1 MAEEPSGCQM
11 ALIDDGYEQSQDLD
25 ARENMSR
32 RIQAVCGAVAG
43 YGVLLL
49 FILGVLSG
57 CSPENDEAR
66 GGPGTTAR
74 LPERAQ
80 GSEPPANTN
89 VVEAAASGIDE
100 SSIRAHLRYLTG
112 VSPAPLESGEVTI
125 AERGSAEGRRAAAE
139 YMELS
144 FEEMGVPAR
153 ILEFGLD
160 DKRGYNVEATVRGT
174 GGEKHLWVSA
184 HLDSTYNPGAND
196 NASGLVSILS
206 VAEAIKRIRPEYT
219 VHFVAYDLEEIGAVG
234 SARYVESVVGD
245 IIEQE
250 GEGAIIGNLNT
261 DMVGYDEGGS
271 EAVMGTC
278 NQAGSIDDAL
288 VHASEVIGSP
298 IDLNDVCLRR
308 SDHQNFWDAGFPAV
322 VLTDGSLYDGYP
334 WYHEPGDTVDKLDI
348 SYLRSMIR
356 LTAAAT
362 AMLAA
367 PEDQRSWGRTI
378 PPQRHPALTGRA

>member
-1 MAEEPSGCQM
+1 
-11 ALIDDGYEQSQDLD
+11 LD

-32 RIQAVCGAVAG
+32 RIPVVCVALAG
-43 YGVLLL
+43 FGVLLFL
-49 FILGVLSG
+49 ILGVLSG
-57 CSPENDEAR
+57 CGPENYEAR
-66 GGPGTTAR
+66 GEPGTTAR
-74 LPERAQ
+74 PAGGDE
-80 GSEPPANTN
+80 GTEPPANTN
-89 VVEAAASGIDE
+89 VAEVAASGIE
-100 SSIRAHLRYLTG
+100 ASSIRAHLRHLTG

-125 AERGSAEGRRAAAE
+125 AERGSAQGRRAAAE

-144 FEEMGVPAR
+144 FEEVGVPAR

-206 VAEAIKRIRPEYT
+206 VAEAIKRIHPEYT

-250 GEGAIIGNLNT
+250 GEGAVIGNLNT

-288 VHASEVIGSP
+288 VRASELIGSP
-298 IDLNDVCLRR
+298 IELTDVCLRR

-356 LTAAAT
+356 LTAAAA

-367 PEDQRSWGRTI
+367 PEGQRS
-378 PPQRHPALTGRA
+378 

>member
-1 MAEEPSGCQM
+1 MRRMRTTLARNTCQPDG
-11 ALIDDGYEQSQDLD
+11 DDRRMTGG
-25 ARENMSR
+25 AREKVSR
-32 RIQAVCGAVAG
+32 RITVVRRTTAVL
-43 YGVLLL
+43 GVVLCLV
-49 FILGVLSG
+49 FGVLSG
-57 CSPENDEAR
+57 CGPEGEGA
-66 GGPGTTAR
+66 GGGSGTTPRPAGGA
-74 LPERAQ
+74 L
-80 GSEPPANTN
+80 GSEPAAN
-89 VVEAAASGIDE
+89 VAEAAASGIDE
-100 SSIRAHLRYLTG
+100 SSIRAHMAHLTG
-112 VSPAPLESGEVTI
+112 VSPAPLESDEVTI

-144 FEEMGVPAR
+144 FEEVGVPAR

-160 DKRGYNVEATVRGT
+160 DRRGYNVEATLRGT

-206 VAEAIKRIRPEYT
+206 VAEAIKKIHPEYT

-234 SARYVESVVGD
+234 SARYVDSVVGD
-245 IIEQE
+245 IIERE
-250 GEGAIIGNLNT
+250 GEGAIIGNLNI
-261 DMVGYDEGGS
+261 DMVGYDEGGGT

-278 NQAGSIDDAL
+278 NQAGSLDDAL
-288 VHASEVIGSP
+288 VRASEVIGSP
-298 IDLNDVCLRR
+298 IELNDVCLSR

-348 SYLRSMIR
+348 SYLRSMIQ

-362 AMLAA
+362 ALLAA
-367 PEDQRSWGRTI
+367 PESES
-378 PPQRHPALTGRA
+378 

>member
-1 MAEEPSGCQM
+1 LRRRSHYWRPEDMADERSGCRM
-11 ALIDDGYEQSQDLD
+11 ALVDDGFEQSQELD
-25 ARENMSR
+25 ARENMCRSMP
-32 RIQAVCGAVAG
+32 AVRGTVAG
-43 YGVLLL
+43 FGVLLFL
-49 FILGVLSG
+49 ILGVLSG
-57 CSPENDEAR
+57 CGPENDEAR
-66 GGPGTTAR
+66 GEPGTTAR
-74 LPERAQ
+74 PAGED
-80 GSEPPANTN
+80 GDTEPSAYTN
-89 VVEAAASGIDE
+89 VAEVAASGIE
-100 SSIRAHLRYLTG
+100 EASIRAHLRYLTG

-125 AERGSAEGRRAAAE
+125 AERGSSEGRRAAAE

-144 FEEMGVPAR
+144 FEEVGVPAR
-153 ILEFGLD
+153 ILEFGVD
-160 DKRGYNVEATVRGT
+160 DRRGYNVEATVRGT

-206 VAEAIKRIRPEYT
+206 VAEAIKRIHPEYT

-250 GEGAIIGNLNT
+250 GEGAVIGNLNT

-288 VHASEVIGSP
+288 VRASELIGSP
-298 IDLNDVCLRR
+298 IELTDVCLRR

-367 PEDQRSWGRTI
+367 PEGQRS
-378 PPQRHPALTGRA
+378 

>member
-1 MAEEPSGCQM
+1 M
-11 ALIDDGYEQSQDLD
+11 ALVDDGYEQGQESD
-25 ARENMSR
+25 ARESMSR
-32 RIQAVCGAVAG
+32 RIPVVRGAAAEFV
-43 YGVLLL
+43 VLLFL
-49 FILGVLSG
+49 ILGVLAG
-57 CSPENDEAR
+57 CEPENDEVR
-66 GGPGTTAR
+66 GEPGSTA
-74 LPERAQ
+74 LPTERAQ
-80 GSEPPANTN
+80 GTEPPANTN
-89 VVEAAASGIDE
+89 VAEAAASGIDE
-100 SSIRAHLRYLTG
+100 SSIRAHLRHLTG
-112 VSPAPLESGEVTI
+112 ASPAPLESGEVTV
-125 AERGSAEGRRAAAE
+125 AERGSARGRRAAAE

-144 FEEMGVPAR
+144 FEKVGVPAR

-160 DKRGYNVEATVRGT
+160 GRRGYNVEATVRGR

-196 NASGLVSILS
+196 NASGLVSLLA
-206 VAEAIKRIRPEYT
+206 VAEAIKRIHPEHT

-245 IIEQE
+245 IIERE

-271 EAVMGTC
+271 EAAMGTC

-288 VHASEVIGSP
+288 VNASEVIGSP
-298 IDLNDVCLRR
+298 IDLTDVCLRR

-322 VLTDGSLYDGYP
+322 VLTDGSMYDGYP

-362 AMLAA
+362 ALLAT
-367 PEDQRSWGRTI
+367 PEGQRS
-378 PPQRHPALTGRA
+378 

>member
-1 MAEEPSGCQM
+1 MAGERSGCRM
-11 ALIDDGYEQSQDLD
+11 ALVENGFEHSPESD
-25 ARENMSR
+25 AREDMSR
-32 RIQAVCGAVAG
+32 RIPVVCVRLAG
-43 YGVLLL
+43 LGVVLL

-57 CSPENDEAR
+57 CGLENDETR
-66 GGPGTTAR
+66 GEPGTAAR
-74 LPERAQ
+74 SVGGGEGA
-80 GSEPPANTN
+80 EPPAN
-89 VVEAAASGIDE
+89 VAEVAASGIE
-100 SSIRAHLRYLTG
+100 EASIRAHLRHLTG

-144 FEEMGVPAR
+144 FEEVGVPAR

-160 DKRGYNVEATVRGT
+160 DKRGYNVEATLKGT
-174 GGEKHLWVSA
+174 SGEKHLWVSA

-206 VAEAIKRIRPEYT
+206 VAEAIKRIHPEYT
-219 VHFVAYDLEEIGAVG
+219 VHFVAFDLEEIGAVG
-234 SARYVESVVGD
+234 SARYVESVVDD

-250 GEGAIIGNLNT
+250 GERAIIGNLNT

-278 NQAGSIDDAL
+278 NQAGSIDDTL
-288 VHASEVIGSP
+288 VRASEVIGSP
-298 IDLNDVCLRR
+298 IELTDVCLRR

-348 SYLRSMIR
+348 SYLRSMIQ

-362 AMLAA
+362 AMLAT
-367 PEDQRSWGRTI
+367 PEGQRS
-378 PPQRHPALTGRA
+378 

>member
-1 MAEEPSGCQM
+1 M
-11 ALIDDGYEQSQDLD
+11 ALVDDGYEQSQGLD

-32 RIQAVCGAVAG
+32 KIPAAHMRRVAG
-43 YGVLLL
+43 FGVLFFL
-49 FILGVLSG
+49 ILAVLSG
-57 CSPENDEAR
+57 CGRENGEAR
-66 GGPGTTAR
+66 GEPGSAAR
-74 LPERAQ
+74 QAGGYE
-80 GSEPPANTN
+80 GTEPPAANTN
-89 VVEAAASGIDE
+89 VAEVAASGIE
-100 SSIRAHLRYLTG
+100 ASSIRAHLRHLTG

-139 YMELS
+139 YMEQS
-144 FEEMGVPAR
+144 FEEVGVPAR

-160 DKRGYNVEATVRGT
+160 DRRGYNVEATLRGT

-206 VAEAIKRIRPEYT
+206 VAEAIKRIHPEYT

-234 SARYVESVVGD
+234 SSRYVESVVGD
-245 IIEQE
+245 IIERE
-250 GEGAIIGNLNT
+250 GEGAVIGNLNT
-261 DMVGYDEGGS
+261 DMVGYDKGGS

-288 VHASEVIGSP
+288 VRASEMIGSQ
-298 IDLNDVCLRR
+298 IELTEVCLGR

-334 WYHEPGDTVDKLDI
+334 WYHEPGDTVDKLDT

-362 AMLAA
+362 ALLAA
-367 PEDQRSWGRTI
+367 PEDQR
-378 PPQRHPALTGRA
+378 P

>member
-1 MAEEPSGCQM
+1 M
-11 ALIDDGYEQSQDLD
+11 D

-32 RIQAVCGAVAG
+32 RIPPACLALAG
-43 YGVLLL
+43 FGVLLFL
-49 FILGVLSG
+49 ILAVLSG
-57 CSPENDEAR
+57 CGPENDEAR
-66 GGPGTTAR
+66 DEPGTTVRPAGGDGG
-74 LPERAQ
+74 A
-80 GSEPPANTN
+80 EPPATTN
-89 VVEAAASGIDE
+89 VAEVAASGIE
-100 SSIRAHLRYLTG
+100 EASIRTHLRYLTG
-112 VSPAPLESGEVTI
+112 VSPAPLGSGEVTI

-139 YMELS
+139 YMVES
-144 FEEMGVPAR
+144 FEEVGVPAR

-160 DKRGYNVEATVRGT
+160 DKRGYNVEATVRGS

-196 NASGLVSILS
+196 NASGLVSILL
-206 VAEAIKRIRPEYT
+206 VAEAIKRIHPEYT
-219 VHFVAYDLEEIGAVG
+219 LHFVAYDLEEIGAVG

-245 IIEQE
+245 IIERE

-261 DMVGYDEGGS
+261 DMVGYDEGRS

-288 VHASEVIGSP
+288 VRASQVIGSP
-298 IDLNDVCLRR
+298 IELTDVCLRR

-348 SYLRSMIR
+348 SYLRSMIQ
-356 LTAAAT
+356 LSAAAT

-367 PEDQRSWGRTI
+367 PEAQ
-378 PPQRHPALTGRA
+378 HP

>member
-1 MAEEPSGCQM
+1 VAEERGGCRI
-11 ALIDDGYEQSQDLD
+11 ALVDDGYEQSQESD
-25 ARENMSR
+25 ARETMSR
-32 RIQAVCGAVAG
+32 RIPVVRGAVAAF
-43 YGVLLL
+43 GVLLL
-49 FILGVLSG
+49 LILAVLSG
-57 CSPENDEAR
+57 CGPENDEAL
-66 GGPGTTAR
+66 GEPGTTA
-74 LPERAQ
+74 LPAERDQ

-89 VVEAAASGIDE
+89 VAEAAASGIDE
-100 SSIRAHLRYLTG
+100 SSIRAHLAHLTG

-125 AERGSAEGRRAAAE
+125 AERGSAEGRKAAAE
-139 YMELS
+139 YMKLS
-144 FEEMGVPAR
+144 FEEVGVPAR

-160 DKRGYNVEATVRGT
+160 DRRGYNVEATVRGT
-174 GGEKHLWVSA
+174 GGEKHLWVTA

-206 VAEAIKRIRPEYT
+206 VAEAIKGIHPEYT
-219 VHFVAYDLEEIGAVG
+219 VHFVAYDLEETGAVG

-288 VHASEVIGSP
+288 VRASEVIGSP
-298 IDLNDVCLRR
+298 IDLTDVCLSR

-322 VLTDGSLYDGYP
+322 VLTDGSMYDGYP

-348 SYLRSMIR
+348 AYLRSMIR
-356 LTAAAT
+356 LTTAAT
-362 AMLAA
+362 ALLAA
-367 PEDQRSWGRTI
+367 PEGQHS
-378 PPQRHPALTGRA
+378 

>member
-1 MAEEPSGCQM
+1 M
-11 ALIDDGYEQSQDLD
+11 ALVADGYEQSQDLD
-25 ARENMSR
+25 ARENVSR
-32 RIQAVCGAVAG
+32 RMPSVRGAVAG
-43 YGVLLL
+43 FGVLLL

-57 CSPENDEAR
+57 CGPENDEAS
-66 GGPGTTAR
+66 GEPSTTVR
-74 LPERAQ
+74 PLERAQ

-89 VVEAAASGIDE
+89 VAEAAASGIE
-100 SSIRAHLRYLTG
+100 EASIRAHLRHLTG

-125 AERGSAEGRRAAAE
+125 AERGSAEGRRAAAK

-144 FEEMGVPAR
+144 FEEVGVPAR

-206 VAEAIKRIRPEYT
+206 VAEVIKRIHPEYT

-245 IIEQE
+245 IIERE

-271 EAVMGTC
+271 EAAMGTC

-288 VHASEVIGSP
+288 VRASGVLGSP
-298 IDLNDVCLRR
+298 IDLTDACLRR
-308 SDHQNFWDAGFPAV
+308 SDHQNF
-322 VLTDGSLYDGYP
+322 
-334 WYHEPGDTVDKLDI
+334 
-348 SYLRSMIR
+348 
-356 LTAAAT
+356 
-362 AMLAA
+362 
-367 PEDQRSWGRTI
+367 
-378 PPQRHPALTGRA
+378 